1 MFDPH
6 RLLCPLI
13 ALAFCALVVFSLC
26 QTVVYA
32 QRIPTPAE
40 EFRDRGIALYHEG
53 KSEEAIGRLK
63 AAVRISKTDP
73 QAWYFLGL
81 AQKQLDKF
89 EDAAKSLKNA
99 VNLQANFA
107 PAHLALAYLGLHTN
121 KHTDAIRDAESVL
134 AIEPG
139 NAEAHYIIS
148 SANLSSGNREAALR
162 HASTA
167 IELNPGFGPAYLL
180 KSQTIVSFVG
190 YSPVSLS
197 TESWDVRKSRF
208 LEAMNALE
216 KYLQL
221 EPHSKD
227 KQTWID
233 QLDTLRFHTSKP
245 DERKIGG
252 EPVYSGKEVS
262 TKARI
267 LAKPEPN
274 FSERARKRGIKGVV
288 ILRGILAADGTVK
301 HLLVIKGLP
310 EGLTESALNSA
321 RRIKFTP
328 AILNGKAVSMYI
340 QLEYN
345 FAFF

>member
-1 MFDPH
+1 MFTSH
-6 RLLCPLI
+6 RLPCTLI
-13 ALAFCALVVFSLC
+13 AYTLLLAFAFFTDKSDAV
-26 QTVVYA
+26 A
-32 QRIPTPAE
+32 QSTSASVARE
-40 EFRDRGIALYHEG
+40 RGVNLYRGGRHD
-53 KSEEAIGRLK
+53 EAIRALK
-63 AAVRISKTDP
+63 TAVKEDKTDH

-89 EDAAKSLKNA
+89 EDASKSLKNA
-99 VNLQANFA
+99 VNLQSDFA
-107 PAHLALAYLGLHTN
+107 PAHLALAYVRLHTN
-121 KHTDAIRDAESVL
+121 KHADAIREAESLL

-148 SANLSSGNREAALR
+148 AANLRGGNREVALR

-190 YSPVSLS
+190 YSPVSSS

-233 QLDTLRFHTSKP
+233 QLDSLRFHTSKP

-262 TKARI
+262 SKARI

-274 FSERARKRGIKGVV
+274 FSDRARKRGIRGLV

-301 HLLVIKGLP
+301 HLLVIQGLP
-310 EGLTESALNSA
+310 EGLTESALASA
-321 RRIKFTP
+321 RRIKFSP
-328 AILNGKAVSMYI
+328 ATLNGKPVSMYI